1 MGLPFDAPG
10 IRIYRLCIAAT
21 CDLFEKR
28 ERPLP
33 ADDKAEKLLK
43 SSQQLCTT
51 FTISISSFVNPQ
63 NSEGPCSWIVVLLF
77 ARQFILGDQCDMVS
91 R

>member
-33 ADDKAEKLLK
+33 ADDKADKVVKILPTTMHDVHHLNFFLRK
-43 SSQQLCTT
+43 STKQ
-51 FTISISSFVNPQ
+51 
-63 NSEGPCSWIVVLLF
+63 
-77 ARQFILGDQCDMVS
+77 
-91 R
+91 